1 MTIKKCYY
9 CSEPEL
15 YHFYSGEIPRI
26 TSFEKGFP
34 GHLRRNSSGTDWE
47 PDPLIMDERY
57 VAVNIR
63 NKGK

>member
-1 MTIKKCYY
+1 MF
-9 CSEPEL
+9 
-15 YHFYSGEIPRI
+15 YHFYSGEVPRI

-34 GHLRRNSSGTDWE
+34 GHLRRNATGTDWE

-63 NKGK
+63 NKGKWFDCLRY